1 MHQTIHRQHA
11 MQHTPRG
18 HRATQTKQANQLT
31 TTSEALDYLL
41 LVNHSH
47 GSPSF
52 MTFIKR
58 IQNSIISNGKLDH
71 SIYYYACFLW
81 SVISDSVTLKKKYNI
96 FHSIYIVSFPL
107 DFSKLVVSNYVFA
120 ICFSTFYLS
129 L

>member
-1 MHQTIHRQHA
+1 M
-11 MQHTPRG
+11 
-18 HRATQTKQANQLT
+18 
-31 TTSEALDYLL
+31 
-41 LVNHSH
+41 

-81 SVISDSVTLKKKYNI
+81 SVISDSVTFEKKKYNI
-96 FHSIYIVSFPL
+96 FHSIYIVSFSL

-120 ICFSTFYLS
+120 ICFSYIFI
-129 L
+129 